1 MKQPAGIL
9 PFIVV
14 ALAILTTGSEALAK
28 KPKLPETT
36 HDGLVLVEKSKN
48 DVVYLLPDVD
58 MSPYNKIM
66 LMEPHMAFHKDWQR
80 WYNSSANMMD
90 RISDRDMEK
99 MLKRAKELFMSTFT
113 KTLKNKGY
121 PVVEEPGEDV
131 LLIHPEV
138 INIEV
143 SVPDPDRRKG
153 MGRGGVYSEYAGSM
167 TFIMEAHDSVS
178 GQILVRT
185 VDTERDID
193 QGWRIPRD
201 YTSNER
207 AARMTFD
214 MWAKRIANGLD
225 KMKKAKTE

>member
-1 MKQPAGIL
+1 MKSYSPTLIL
-9 PFIVV
+9 FVT
-14 ALAILTTGSEALAK
+14 LTAFLVSSSTGLAK

-58 MSPYNKIM
+58 MTPYTKIM
-66 LMEPHMAFHKDWQR
+66 LLEPHMAFHKDWQK

-90 RISDRDMEK
+90 RISNRDMEK
-99 MLKRAKELFMSTFT
+99 MLNRAKELFMSTFT
-113 KTLKNKGY
+113 KTLEKKGY

-131 LLIHPEV
+131 RLIHPEV

-167 TFIMEAHDSVS
+167 TFIMEAYDSVS

-201 YTSNER
+201 YSSNER

-225 KMKKAKTE
+225 KM